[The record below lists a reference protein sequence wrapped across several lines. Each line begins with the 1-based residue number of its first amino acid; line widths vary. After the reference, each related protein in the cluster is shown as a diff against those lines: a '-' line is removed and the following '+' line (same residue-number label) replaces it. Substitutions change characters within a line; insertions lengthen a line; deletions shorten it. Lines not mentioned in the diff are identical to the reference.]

1 VNQPEPLQRV
11 AQVARHLQAVFQD
24 WRAARGAVDRAGS
37 AGLSRL
43 RELGAGEAMIHAF
56 AASHPADRAAATRM
70 AEALRRAGAGPSE
83 EVAALIHDLPK
94 GQVGLLLRIVHVLT
108 GSIMMAYEAGVP
120 MKGLTALRTHADA
133 APHHARELGAAADV
147 IALLEE
153 LAHIERGGTAVDH
166 RVMRLHLADE
176 GRL

>member
-1 VNQPEPLQRV
+1 VNQPEPFQRV

>member
-1 VNQPEPLQRV
+1 MNQPEPLQRV
-11 AQVARHLQAVFQD
+11 AQVARHLQAVLQD

-43 RELGAGEAMIHAF
+43 RELGVGEAMLHAF

-70 AEALRRAGAGPSE
+70 AEALRHAGAGPSE

-94 GQVGLLLRIVHVLT
+94 GQVGLLLRMVHVLT
-108 GSIMMAYEAGVP
+108 GSTTMAYEAGAP
-120 MKGLTALRTHADA
+120 LKGLTALRTHADA

>member
-83 EVAALIHDLPK
+83 EVAALIHDLP
-94 GQVGLLLRIVHVLT
+94 
-108 GSIMMAYEAGVP
+108 
-120 MKGLTALRTHADA
+120 
-133 APHHARELGAAADV
+133 
-147 IALLEE
+147 
-153 LAHIERGGTAVDH
+153 
-166 RVMRLHLADE
+166 
-176 GRL
+176 